1 MMDKVGFFKSIHVK
15 IVIIYVL
22 LILIAMQVIGVY
34 FTKQLEDQLVDN
46 FFEMLDERANLLAYN
61 VEQEMKKNRD
71 QTTSSLRGDIDN
83 LLREFFSIDNAE
95 VQVVDKNKVVLS
107 VSNFQKRHVIG
118 QRTTEVRVKRAL
130 LGSDDEDILRDPTTG
145 HRMRILAVPVKSDNE
160 TLGAIYIEASMEE
173 IYEQMRQINQ
183 ILMTGTIISLS
194 ITAALG
200 IFLARTIT
208 RPILD
213 MRRQAQVLGKGDFS
227 RKVHVY
233 GRDEIGQ
240 LAITFNEL
248 TNKLKDAN
256 ATTEAEKRKLTSVLS
271 HMTDGVIATDK
282 EGQIILINKKGEL
295 LLNVIQ
301 EDIIGT
307 SIVDLLNLSGTFE
320 LEDLIKNSDS
330 LLLDFGDHD
339 REFLL
344 EASFSVIQK
353 DEGDFNG
360 LITVLH
366 DVTEQEKVEQERR
379 EFVANVSHELRTPL
393 TSMKSYLEALEDGAL
408 NDPTIAPKFLNV
420 AQTETERMIRLVN
433 DLLQLSKMDS
443 KDYRLNIN
451 TIDVTSLLNSIIDRY
466 ELVSDSERITF
477 KRNIAVEQVTFA
489 AIDRDKLIQVL
500 DNIISNAVKYSP
512 EGGKISVSL
521 TENEKDLSISVSD
534 EGVGIP
540 KESLP
545 FVFDRFYRVDK
556 ARSRKLGGTG
566 LGLAIAKQIILA
578 HGGSI
583 SIDSEWNIGTT
594 ITLTLPYSDDKVVE
608 YND

>member
-1 MMDKVGFFKSIHVK
+1 MDKVGFFKSIHVK

>member
-1 MMDKVGFFKSIHVK
+1 MDKVGFFKSIHVK

-71 QTTSSLRGDIDN
+71 ETTPTLRSDIDI

-130 LGSDDEDILRDPTTG
+130 LGTDDEDILRDQATG
-145 HRMRILAVPVKSDNE
+145 HRMRVLAVPVKSNNE
-160 TLGAIYIEASMEE
+160 TIGAIYIEASMEE

-183 ILMTGTIISLS
+183 ILMTGTIIALL

-200 IFLARTIT
+200 ILLARTLT

-213 MRRQAQVLGKGDFS
+213 MRRQAQVLGKGDFT

-233 GRDEIGQ
+233 GKDEIGQ

-282 EGQIILINKKGEL
+282 EGNIILINKQAEL
-295 LLNVIQ
+295 LLAVSQ
-301 EDIIGT
+301 EQILGT
-307 SIVDLLNLSGTFE
+307 AIVELLRLSESFT
-320 LEDLIKNSDS
+320 LADLISHAEP
-330 LLLDFGDHD
+330 LLLDFGNI
-339 REFLL
+339 EKEYLL

-353 DEGDFNG
+353 EEGDFNG

-366 DVTEQEKVEQERR
+366 DVTEQEKIETERR

-408 NDPTIAPKFLNV
+408 HDPAIAPRFLNV

-443 KDYRLNIN
+443 KDYRLNFE
-451 TIDVTSLLNSIIDRY
+451 TTDVTRLLNSIIDRY
-466 ELVSDSERITF
+466 ELVSDREKITF
-477 KRNIAVEQVTFA
+477 QRNNSDQTIFA
-489 AIDRDKLIQVL
+489 MVDRDKLTQVI
-500 DNIISNAVKYSP
+500 DNILSNAVKYSP
-512 EGGKISVSL
+512 EGGKISITLEESERYF
-521 TENEKDLSISVSD
+521 TISVSD

-545 FVFDRFYRVDK
+545 QVFDRFYRVDK

-566 LGLAIAKQIILA
+566 LGLAIAKQIVLA
-578 HGGSI
+578 HEGYI
-583 SIDSEWNIGTT
+583 SVDSEWNIGTT
-594 ITLTLPYSDDKVVE
+594 ISFTLPYSVEKVVG
-608 YND
+608 

>member
-1 MMDKVGFFKSIHVK
+1 MDKVGFFKSIHVK

-71 QTTSSLRGDIDN
+71 QTTPSLREDIDN

-145 HRMRILAVPVKSDNE
+145 HRMRVLAVPVKSDNE

-200 IFLARTIT
+200 VFLARTIT

-282 EGQIILINKKGEL
+282 EGNIILINKQGEL

-301 EDIIGT
+301 EEIIGT
-307 SIVDLLNLSGTFE
+307 SIVELLNLSGTFE
-320 LEDLIKNSDS
+320 LKDLIKNSDS

-339 REFLL
+339 KEFLL

-451 TIDVTSLLNSIIDRY
+451 TIDVTTLLNSIIDRY
-466 ELVSDSERITF
+466 ELVSDRERITF
-477 KRNIAVEQVTFA
+477 KRNIAVDQVTFA
-489 AIDRDKLIQVL
+489 AVDRDKLIQVL

-521 TENEKDLSISVSD
+521 IENEKDLSISVSD
-534 EGVGIP
+534 QGVGIP

-583 SIDSEWNIGTT
+583 SIDSEWSIGTT

>member
-1 MMDKVGFFKSIHVK
+1 MDKVGFFKSIHVK

-61 VEQEMKKNRD
+61 IEQEMKKSRD
-71 QTTSSLRGDIDN
+71 ESTPTLRTDIDI

-95 VQVVDKNKVVLS
+95 VQVIDKNKVVLS

-130 LGSDDEDILRDPTTG
+130 LGTEDEDILRDQNTG
-145 HRMRILAVPVKSDNE
+145 HRMRVLAVPVKSDNE
-160 TLGAIYIEASMEE
+160 TIGAIYIEASMEE

-183 ILMTGTIISLS
+183 ILMTGTIIALV

-200 IFLARTIT
+200 VLLARTIT

-233 GRDEIGQ
+233 GKDEIGQ

-248 TNKLKDAN
+248 TNKLKNAN
-256 ATTEAEKRKLTSVLS
+256 ATTEAEKRKLSSVLS
-271 HMTDGVIATDK
+271 HMTDGVIATDQ
-282 EGQIILINKKGEL
+282 EGKIILINKQAEL
-295 LLNVIQ
+295 MLNVFQ
-301 EDIIGT
+301 EDIVGN
-307 SIVDLLNLSGTFE
+307 SITDLLKLSATFE
-320 LEDLIKNSDS
+320 LEDLIHHTDS
-330 LLLDFGDHD
+330 LLLDFGDKD
-339 REFLL
+339 KEFLL

-353 DEGDFNG
+353 EEGDFNG

-366 DVTEQEKVEQERR
+366 DVTEQEKIEQERR

-408 NDPTIAPKFLNV
+408 HDPTIAPKFLNV

-443 KDYRLNIN
+443 KDYRLNFD
-451 TIDVTSLLNSIIDRY
+451 TIDVTKLVNSIIDRY
-466 ELVSDSERITF
+466 ELVSDSEKLAFI
-477 KRNIAVEQVTFA
+477 RNIEDQTTFA
-489 AIDRDKLIQVL
+489 TVDRDKLIQVL
-500 DNIISNAVKYSP
+500 DNIFSNAVKYSP
-512 EGGKISVSL
+512 EGGEIRISLEES
-521 TENEKDLSISVSD
+521 EKHFSISVSD

-540 KESLP
+540 EESLP
-545 FVFDRFYRVDK
+545 QVFDRFYRVDK

-583 SIDSEWNIGTT
+583 SVDSEWNVGTT
-594 ITLTLPYSDDKVVE
+594 IMLTLPYSAEKVVV
-608 YND
+608 

>member
-1 MMDKVGFFKSIHVK
+1 MDKVGFFKSIHVK

-61 VEQEMKKNRD
+61 IEQEMKKTRD
-71 QTTSSLRGDIDN
+71 ETTPSLRADIDI

-95 VQVVDKNKVVLS
+95 VQVIDKNKVVLS

-130 LGSDDEDILRDPTTG
+130 LGTEDEDILRDQNTG
-145 HRMRILAVPVKSDNE
+145 HRMRVLAVPVKSDNE
-160 TLGAIYIEASMEE
+160 TIGAIYIEASMEE

-183 ILMTGTIISLS
+183 ILMTGTIIALA

-200 IFLARTIT
+200 ILLARTIT

-233 GRDEIGQ
+233 GKDEIGQ

-248 TNKLKDAN
+248 TNKLKNAN
-256 ATTEAEKRKLTSVLS
+256 ATTEAEKRKLSSVLS
-271 HMTDGVIATDK
+271 HMTDGVIATDQ
-282 EGQIILINKKGEL
+282 EGKIILINKQAEL
-295 LLNVIQ
+295 LLNVFQ
-301 EDIIGT
+301 EDIVGN
-307 SIVDLLNLSGTFE
+307 SITDLLRLSATFQ
-320 LEDLIKNSDS
+320 LDDLIHHTDS
-330 LLLDFGDHD
+330 LLLDFGDKD
-339 REFLL
+339 TEFLL
-344 EASFSVIQK
+344 EASFSVIQRG
-353 DEGDFNG
+353 EGDFNG

-366 DVTEQEKVEQERR
+366 DVTEQEKIEQERR

-408 NDPTIAPKFLNV
+408 HDPAIAPKFLNV

-443 KDYRLNIN
+443 KDYRLNFD
-451 TIDVTSLLNSIIDRY
+451 TIDVTKLVNSIIDRY
-466 ELVSDSERITF
+466 ELVSDSEKLTF
-477 KRNIAVEQVTFA
+477 IRNIQDQTTFA
-489 AIDRDKLIQVL
+489 TIDRDKLIQVL
-500 DNIISNAVKYSP
+500 DNILSNAVKYSP
-512 EGGKISVSL
+512 EGGEITVSL
-521 TENEKDLSISVSD
+521 EESEKHFSISVSD

-540 KESLP
+540 EESLP
-545 FVFDRFYRVDK
+545 QVFDRFYRVDK

-566 LGLAIAKQIILA
+566 LGLAIAKQIVLA

-583 SIDSEWNIGTT
+583 SVDSEWNVGTT
-594 ITLTLPYSDDKVVE
+594 ITLTLPYSAEKVVV
-608 YND
+608 

>member
-1 MMDKVGFFKSIHVK
+1 MDKVGFFKSIHVK

-61 VEQEMKKNRD
+61 IEQEMKKNRD
-71 QTTSSLRGDIDN
+71 ESTPTLRTDIDI

-95 VQVVDKNKVVLS
+95 VQVIDKNKVVLS

-130 LGSDDEDILRDPTTG
+130 LGTEDEDILRDQNTG
-145 HRMRILAVPVKSDNE
+145 HRMRVLAVPVKSDNE
-160 TLGAIYIEASMEE
+160 TIGAIYIEASMEE

-183 ILMTGTIISLS
+183 ILMTGTIIALV

-200 IFLARTIT
+200 ILLARTIT

-233 GRDEIGQ
+233 GKDEIGQ

-248 TNKLKDAN
+248 TNKLKNAN
-256 ATTEAEKRKLTSVLS
+256 ATTEAEKRKLSSVLS
-271 HMTDGVIATDK
+271 HMTDGVIATDQ
-282 EGQIILINKKGEL
+282 EGKIILINKQAEL
-295 LLNVIQ
+295 MLNVFQ
-301 EDIIGT
+301 EDIVGN
-307 SIVDLLNLSGTFE
+307 SITDLLKLSVTFE
-320 LEDLIKNSDS
+320 LEDLIHHTDS
-330 LLLDFGDHD
+330 LLLDFGDKD
-339 REFLL
+339 KEFLL

-353 DEGDFNG
+353 EEGDFNG

-366 DVTEQEKVEQERR
+366 DVTEQEKIEQERR

-408 NDPTIAPKFLNV
+408 HDPTIAPKFLNV

-443 KDYRLNIN
+443 KDYRLNFD
-451 TIDVTSLLNSIIDRY
+451 TIDVTKLVNSIIDRY
-466 ELVSDSERITF
+466 ELVSDSEKLAFI
-477 KRNIAVEQVTFA
+477 RNIQDQTTFA
-489 AIDRDKLIQVL
+489 TVDRDKLIQVL
-500 DNIISNAVKYSP
+500 DNIFSNAVKYSP
-512 EGGKISVSL
+512 EGGEIRISLEES
-521 TENEKDLSISVSD
+521 EKHFSISVSD

-540 KESLP
+540 EESLP
-545 FVFDRFYRVDK
+545 QVFDRFYRVDK

-583 SIDSEWNIGTT
+583 SVDSEWNVGTT
-594 ITLTLPYSDDKVVE
+594 ITLTLPYSAEKVVV
-608 YND
+608 

>member
-71 QTTSSLRGDIDN
+71 KTTPSLRGDIDN

-282 EGQIILINKKGEL
+282 EGQIILINKQGEL
-295 LLNVIQ
+295 LLDVIQ

-477 KRNIAVEQVTFA
+477 KRNIAVDQVTFA

>member
-1 MMDKVGFFKSIHVK
+1 MDKVGFFKSIHVK

-34 FTKQLEDQLVDN
+34 FTKQLENQLVDN
-46 FFEMLDERANLLAYN
+46 FFEMLDERASLLAYN
-61 VEQEMKKNRD
+61 VEQEMKKTRD
-71 QTTSSLRGDIDN
+71 ETTPTLRADIDN
-83 LLREFFSIDNAE
+83 LLREFMTIENAE
-95 VQVVDKNKVVLS
+95 VQVIDKNKVVLS
-107 VSNFQKRHVIG
+107 VSNFQKRHVVG

-130 LGSDDEDILRDPTTG
+130 LGTDDKDILRDQNTG
-145 HRMRILAVPVKSDNE
+145 HRMRVLAVPVKSDNE
-160 TLGAIYIEASMEE
+160 TIGAIYIEASMAE

-183 ILMTGTIISLS
+183 ILMTGTIIALT
-194 ITAALG
+194 ITATLG
-200 IFLARTIT
+200 ILLARTIT

-213 MRRQAQVLGKGDFS
+213 MRKQAQVLGKGDFS

-233 GRDEIGQ
+233 GKDEIGQ

-248 TNKLKDAN
+248 TNKLKEAN
-256 ATTEAEKRKLTSVLS
+256 ATTEAEKRKLMSVLS

-282 EGQIILINKKGEL
+282 DGKIILINKQAES
-295 LLNVIQ
+295 LLNVSQ
-301 EDIIGT
+301 EEIAGT
-307 SIVDLLNLSGTFE
+307 QIVELLRLSEMFE
-320 LEDLIKNSDS
+320 LRDLMNHSDP
-330 LLLDFGDHD
+330 LLLDFGDESK
-339 REFLL
+339 EFLL

-353 DEGDFNG
+353 EEGNFNG

-408 NDPTIAPKFLNV
+408 HDPNIAPKFLNV

-443 KDYRLNIN
+443 KDYRLNFS
-451 TIDVTSLLNSIIDRY
+451 TIDVTKLLNSVIDRY
-466 ELVSDSERITF
+466 ELVSDRDKIMFQRKISDQT
-477 KRNIAVEQVTFA
+477 TFA
-489 AIDRDKLIQVL
+489 TIDRDKLIQVL
-500 DNIISNAVKYSP
+500 DNILSNAVKYSP
-512 EGGKISVSL
+512 EGGEITVLLK
-521 TENEKDLSISVSD
+521 EGKKHLSISVSD

-545 FVFDRFYRVDK
+545 QVFDRFYRVDK

-566 LGLAIAKQIILA
+566 LGLAIAKQIVLA

-583 SIDSEWNIGTT
+583 WIESEWNVGTT
-594 ITLTLPYSDDKVVE
+594 ITLTLPYSVEKVVGF
-608 YND
+608 ND

>member
-1 MMDKVGFFKSIHVK
+1 MQKVGLFKSIHVK

-46 FFEMLDERANLLAYN
+46 FFDMLDERANLLAYN
-61 VEQEMKKNRD
+61 VEQEMRKTRD
-71 QTTSSLRGDIDN
+71 DSTPTLRSDIDV
-83 LLREFFSIDNAE
+83 LLREFFSIENAE
-95 VQVVDKNKVVLS
+95 VQVIDKNKVVLS

-130 LGSDDEDILRDPTTG
+130 LGTDDEDILRDQSTG
-145 HRMRILAVPVKSDNE
+145 HRMRVLAVPVKSDNE
-160 TLGAIYIEASMEE
+160 TIGAIYIEASMEE

-183 ILMTGTIISLS
+183 ILMTGTIIALA

-200 IFLARTIT
+200 ILLARTIT

-213 MRRQAQVLGKGDFS
+213 MRKQAQVLGKGDFS

-233 GRDEIGQ
+233 GIDEIGQ
-240 LAITFNEL
+240 LAITFNGL

-256 ATTEAEKRKLTSVLS
+256 ATKEEEKRKLSSVLS

-282 EGQIILINKKGEL
+282 EGKIILVNRQAEL
-295 LLNVIQ
+295 LLNVSQ
-301 EDIIGT
+301 EDILGI
-307 SIVDLLNLSGTFE
+307 SIVDLLRLTDVFD
-320 LEDLIKNSDS
+320 LEDLIKHSDP
-330 LLLDFGDHD
+330 LLLDFGNKDK
-339 REFLL
+339 EYLL

-353 DEGDFNG
+353 DETEFNG

-366 DVTEQEKVEQERR
+366 DVTEQEKIEQERR

-408 NDPTIAPKFLNV
+408 HDPTIAPRFLNV

-443 KDYRLNIN
+443 KDYRLNFDP
-451 TIDVTSLLNSIIDRY
+451 IDITKLLNSIIDRY
-466 ELVSDSERITF
+466 ELVSDRDKMVF
-477 KRNIAVEQVTFA
+477 KRNIPDQTIFA
-489 AIDRDKLIQVL
+489 TVDRDKLIQVL

-512 EGGKISVSL
+512 EGGKISIQL
-521 TENEKDLSISVSD
+521 EEGEKQFKISVSD

-545 FVFDRFYRVDK
+545 QIFERFYRVDK

-566 LGLAIAKQIILA
+566 LGLAIAKQIVVA
-578 HGGSI
+578 HGGHI
-583 SIDSEWNIGTT
+583 WVESEWNVGTT
-594 ITLTLPYSDDKVVE
+594 ITLTLPYSAEKVVGF
-608 YND
+608 ND